1 MLKSAV
7 PGHPI
12 SPYYLAPTTV
22 PFAIGTDCREVFTVL
37 HAGALLTFPLPWEE
51 GEVGARIEGAF
62 IIATP
67 ALSNTMVIP
76 LLRNRAFGVLILY
89 EPQVFYS

>member
-12 SPYYLAPTTV
+12 SPYYLAATIV

-51 GEVGARIEGAF
+51 EEVGARIEGAF
-62 IIATP
+62 IIADTC
-67 ALSNTMVIP
+67 P
-76 LLRNRAFGVLILY
+76 LKYNGYTSSEKQSIWGADFV
-89 EPQVFYS
+89 